1 MVLLFFVYQFDFHQY
16 NDTPCYRPYDELCS
30 IIYVIRILLTYIL
43 HSQHIR
49 AALFPKITCSTFE
62 CANPFTT
69 KYMYIVQEKK
79 TICIVLGE
87 HMTLY
92 LFTYAV
98 HCLNIF
104 NLPVFFSSSFALDME
119 TAFFRGKFSIQICTK
134 KAFQLKTQNDQQS
147 IQVMVIF
154 FHSDTHSTNISNQ

>member
-87 HMTLY
+87 TLY

-104 NLPVFFSSSFALDME
+104 NLPVFFRVVLRLIWRLLSFVVN
-119 TAFFRGKFSIQICTK
+119 FQFRYVPRKHFS
-134 KAFQLKTQNDQQS
+134 
-147 IQVMVIF
+147 
-154 FHSDTHSTNISNQ
+154 